1 MDERALNSEIERAAR
16 SLRESWDS
24 PDLLSRIQQAVV
36 NNEAIAVGDEARPV
50 FHEEDDPE
58 YRSRRILPFRGRWAR
73 ALAIAASVA
82 FLVALGAAVAT
93 MVNRRSER
101 ARFQQWMLQ
110 EAALE
115 QVEETGQAHRASID
129 RLERMVGPK
138 LEESSSPL
146 ATSYREKLML
156 LDQAIAECETEIQAN
171 RMNSQVR
178 RQLFAM
184 YVEKQRT
191 LQQITRE
198 NLDVE

>member
-16 SLRESWDS
+16 SLREGWDS

-36 NNEAIAVGDEARPV
+36 NNETIAVGDEARPV
-50 FHEEDDPE
+50 FREEDDPE
-58 YRSRRILPFRGRWAR
+58 YRSGRVLQFRGRWTR
-73 ALAIAASVA
+73 VLAVAASMA
-82 FLVALGAAVAT
+82 FLIALGAAVAT

-101 ARFQQWMLQ
+101 ARFEQFVLQ
-110 EAALE
+110 ESALQ

-129 RLERMVGPK
+129 RLEKIVEPK

-146 ATSYREKLML
+146 ARSYREKLML
-156 LDQAIAECETEIQAN
+156 LDQAIAECETEIESN
-171 RMNSQVR
+171 RMNAQVR

-184 YVEKQRT
+184 YNEKQRT
-191 LQQITRE
+191 LQQIARE